1 MHPGAIQQRKIRFIY
16 TMKIHKTLLF
26 LFQSVTIGLAL
37 AFLLLL
43 WRPEL
48 LTLNQT
54 VVEVKEKTGS
64 AQRVSPSNAIHSYAT
79 AVDVAA
85 PAVVNIHTLKVM
97 VQRSNPLFDDPFFR
111 RFFGDNFLGQPRKR
125 LETNL
130 GSGVVISPQGYL
142 LTNNHVIEGAEEILV
157 ALRDGRN
164 APAEVVGSD
173 PESDVAVLKIDL
185 PDLPSITLG
194 NSEDLRVGDVV
205 LAIGNPFGV
214 GQTVTMGIVS
224 ATGRSK
230 LGISTFENFIQTDA
244 AINPGNSGG
253 ALINTNGELLGINTA
268 IFSRSGGSQGIG
280 FAIPMSLARGIM
292 EQIIEQGHVSRGW
305 LGIEVQTMTPELA
318 ESFNL
323 KTSEGALVAGIVRGG
338 PADLAG
344 IQPGDILTE
353 INGKKVKDLRETL
366 NAITQTTP
374 GNKLGINLIRDG
386 KQIALKATVAE
397 RPPQP

>member
-1 MHPGAIQQRKIRFIY
+1 M
-16 TMKIHKTLLF
+16 HKTLPF

-54 VVEVKEKTGS
+54 VVEVKES
-64 AQRVSPSNAIHSYAT
+64 PEAVQRISPGNAIHSYAD
-79 AVDVAA
+79 AVDAAA
-85 PAVVNIHTLKVM
+85 PAVVNIHTLKVV

-111 RFFGDNFLGQPRKR
+111 RFFGEGFLDQPRKR

-142 LTNNHVIEGAEEILV
+142 LTNNHVIEGAEEIQV

-164 APAEVVGSD
+164 AAAEVVGAD
-173 PESDVAVLKIDL
+173 PESDIAVLKIDL
-185 PDLPSITLG
+185 PDLPSMTLS
-194 NSEDLRVGDVV
+194 NSEKLRIGDVV

-214 GQTVTMGIVS
+214 GQTVTMGIIS

-280 FAIPMSLARGIM
+280 FAIPMSLAKGIM

-305 LGIEVQTMTPELA
+305 LGIEVQSMTQELA
-318 ESFNL
+318 ESFNM
-323 KTSEGALVAGIVRGG
+323 KTNEGALVAGIVREG

-344 IQPGDILTE
+344 IQPGDIL
-353 INGKKVKDLRETL
+353 IKIDGKKVSDLRETL
-366 NAITQTTP
+366 NAITQTNP
-374 GNKLGINLIRDG
+374 GNKLGINLIRNG
-386 KQIALKATVAE
+386 KEIELKATVAE
-397 RPPQP
+397 RPVQP